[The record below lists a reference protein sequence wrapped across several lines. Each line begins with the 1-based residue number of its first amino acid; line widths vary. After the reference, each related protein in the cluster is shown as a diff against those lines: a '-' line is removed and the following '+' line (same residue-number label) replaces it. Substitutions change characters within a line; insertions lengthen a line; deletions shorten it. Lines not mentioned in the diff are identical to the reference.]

1 MSHYHPIRVIEGVK
15 NFLFVCTSFAYK
27 MKSHTRGRLF
37 GMFTTLLFH
46 GVLVLLWHLQVLLA
60 TTGKHINFQGY
71 CRFQFEIVKDMF
83 KRKCSRLYSVT
94 HNKPSQHF
102 VFSQNTT

>member
-15 NFLFVCTSFAYK
+15 YFLFCTSFAYT

-46 GVLVLLWHLQVLLA
+46 GVLVLLWHLEVLHMM
-60 TTGKHINFQGY
+60 TGKHINFQGY
-71 CRFQFEIVKDMF
+71 SQLQFKIISDHF
-83 KRKCSRLYSVT
+83 KENFLVYI
-94 HNKPSQHF
+94 Q
-102 VFSQNTT
+102 

>member
-1 MSHYHPIRVIEGVK
+1 
-15 NFLFVCTSFAYK
+15 

-71 CRFQFEIVKDMF
+71 CRSQFEIVKYYL
-83 KRKCSRLYSVT
+83 KGNVLVYIQLRT
-94 HNKPSQHF
+94 TNQHNTLSSHKTQH
-102 VFSQNTT
+102 NTTLYNESVLLYF